1 MNVLNRK
8 TTASIVLLSVALLVC
23 SMFQTVG
30 NAADTKLNISE
41 CGIKDKT
48 LSYTGNISE
57 GEIIPVTIM
66 ARQKDN
72 PSDIRYMRIVTPDDD
87 GNFTGSIKIYDKE
100 STADLFDMEVLF
112 QANEDVPAVTFVLT
126 YFNDKKK
133 NENVIKMSGTEDQG
147 MLEFMASDPEG
158 VKIYNNMG
166 VRLDLY
172 NAQEPAVKSK
182 IDAAAN
188 GFKESATAEN
198 VVEIANGSI
207 YAILAGE
214 AKSASDLIDIIG
226 GFDAESKTL
235 LIKKNSIAD
244 TDRYSELGK
253 EDQAWIASNV
263 YANMPKEGFKDY
275 EEFYKAVR
283 KSIFLRFSNKTHYME
298 LNELIL
304 SNTDILENEM
314 TQLRN
319 TKNVNVLDTAMGDIR
334 RQAESSNFTN
344 IETFIGAVNS
354 ALNKASSEINS
365 GSGSGSGGSSGG
377 GGASGGTGS
386 GGGIKISLVPGAG
399 SSVINP
405 GNINNSFNDLAG
417 YDWAAGAI
425 KELAAKGI
433 VNGISDDRFEPD
445 RNITREEF
453 VKLICMAFDLGTGSK
468 VLSFEDVSE
477 NDWFAPYICRAVELG
492 IIEGIS
498 DTEFGTGISITRE
511 DMAVMIYRSMEKIGI
526 ELMDEGQGFV
536 DENDIAEYAKHPI
549 RMLSGNNIINGV
561 GDDMFAPKK
570 NAGRAEAA
578 VIIHRCVEKLG
589 R

>member
-1 MNVLNRK
+1 M
-8 TTASIVLLSVALLVC
+8 
-23 SMFQTVG
+23 
-30 NAADTKLNISE
+30 
-41 CGIKDKT
+41 
-48 LSYTGNISE
+48 
-57 GEIIPVTIM
+57 TIM

-112 QANEDVPAVTFVLT
+112 QADEDVPAVTFVLT

-253 EDQAWIASNV
+253 EDQGMDSLKCICQ
-263 YANMPKEGFKDY
+263 YA
-275 EEFYKAVR
+275 
-283 KSIFLRFSNKTHYME
+283 
-298 LNELIL
+298 
-304 SNTDILENEM
+304 
-314 TQLRN
+314 
-319 TKNVNVLDTAMGDIR
+319 
-334 RQAESSNFTN
+334 
-344 IETFIGAVNS
+344 
-354 ALNKASSEINS
+354 
-365 GSGSGSGGSSGG
+365 
-377 GGASGGTGS
+377 
-386 GGGIKISLVPGAG
+386 
-399 SSVINP
+399 
-405 GNINNSFNDLAG
+405 
-417 YDWAAGAI
+417 
-425 KELAAKGI
+425 
-433 VNGISDDRFEPD
+433 
-445 RNITREEF
+445 
-453 VKLICMAFDLGTGSK
+453 
-468 VLSFEDVSE
+468 
-477 NDWFAPYICRAVELG
+477 
-492 IIEGIS
+492 
-498 DTEFGTGISITRE
+498 
-511 DMAVMIYRSMEKIGI
+511 
-526 ELMDEGQGFV
+526 
-536 DENDIAEYAKHPI
+536 
-549 RMLSGNNIINGV
+549 
-561 GDDMFAPKK
+561 
-570 NAGRAEAA
+570 
-578 VIIHRCVEKLG
+578 
-589 R
+589 

>member
-1 MNVLNRK
+1 MNVLKRK
-8 TTASIVLLSVALLVC
+8 TLASIVSLSVALLTF
-23 SMFQTVG
+23 STFQTVG
-30 NAADTKLNISE
+30 NAADTKLNISD
-41 CGIKDKT
+41 CVIKDKT

-87 GNFTGSIKIYDKE
+87 GSFTGSIKIYDKE

-112 QANEDVPAVTFVLT
+112 QADEDVPAVTFALT

-133 NENVIKMSGTEDQG
+133 NENVDKMGTSVKG
-147 MLEFMASDPEG
+147 MLDFMTSDNEG
-158 VKIYNNMG
+158 MKIYNNMG

-172 NAQEPAVKSK
+172 NAQESAIKNK
-182 IDAAAN
+182 INTAAN
-188 GFKESATAEN
+188 GFKVSATAEN

-214 AKSASDLIDIIG
+214 VKSANDLINIIG
-226 GFDAESKTL
+226 GFDEESKTL
-235 LIKKNSIAD
+235 QIKKNSVAD
-244 TDRYSELGK
+244 TERYSKLSN

-263 YANMPKEGFKDY
+263 YANMPKEGFNDY
-275 EEFYKAVR
+275 EELYKAVR
-283 KSIFLRFSNKTHYME
+283 KSIFLRFVNTTHYME

-319 TKNVNVLDTAMGDIR
+319 TTNVNVLDTTMGDIR

-344 IETFIGAVNS
+344 IETFIGAVDS
-354 ALNKASSEINS
+354 ALTKASSEN
-365 GSGSGSGGSSGG
+365 GSGSSSGGSSGG
-377 GGASGGTGS
+377 GVSSGGTSS
-386 GGGIKISLVPGAG
+386 GGGIKISLMSGDGNSA
-399 SSVINP
+399 INP
-405 GNINNSFNDLAG
+405 ETINNSFNDLAG
-417 YDWAAGAI
+417 YDWAVGAI

-433 VNGISDDRFEPD
+433 VNGISDDRFEPG

-453 VKLICMAFDLGTGSK
+453 VKLICTAFDLGIGST
-468 VLSFEDVSE
+468 VLSFEDVGE

-498 DTEFGTGISITRE
+498 DTQFGTGISITRE

-526 ELMDEGQGFV
+526 ELTGEGQGFS

-549 RMLSGNNIINGV
+549 NVLSGNNIINGV

-578 VIIHRCVEKLG
+578 VIIHRCMEKLG